1 MNDLVKNL
9 LVVLAVALV
18 LITVFNT
25 FSKPAGGSPQEVTYS
40 SFLSE
45 VDTDRVRKVEFI
57 DATPGVGTSVL
68 NFDRADGSKGVTF
81 GPYDKDLVYVLVR
94 H

>member
-18 LITVFNT
+18 LVTVFQS

-40 SFLSE
+40 SFLS
-45 VDTDRVRKVEFI
+45 
-57 DATPGVGTSVL
+57 
-68 NFDRADGSKGVTF
+68 
-81 GPYDKDLVYVLVR
+81 
-94 H
+94 